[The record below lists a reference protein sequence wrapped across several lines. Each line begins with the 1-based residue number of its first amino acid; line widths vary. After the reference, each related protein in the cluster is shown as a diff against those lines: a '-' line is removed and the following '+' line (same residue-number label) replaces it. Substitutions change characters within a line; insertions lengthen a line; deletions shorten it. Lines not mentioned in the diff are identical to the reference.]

1 MYKPLY
7 PWQLKDYSTDQM
19 IRVKIICFIIRQS
32 ELLFYM
38 DFLFFFFFFY
48 LWHHTTYIHIIIMAF
63 FCFLL
68 TQITNEDQRDKDD
81 QSERLKP
88 ICSHRTERACNTV
101 INSLIKNNKQK
112 EKIGSSSEQSLN
124 DGLLYMLLFPTT
136 FFGM

>member
-38 DFLFFFFFFY
+38 DFLFFFFFLPMASY
-48 LWHHTTYIHIIIMAF
+48 YIHTYHHHGF
-63 FCFLL
+63 LLFLL